1 KLADVAYTLHLT
13 KAEFNHRRFVVASS
27 REELDTKL
35 SPQFLPTES
44 KTLKAQPDQLAFVFP
59 GQGAQYLRM
68 GIELYINEPV
78 FKKAIDECAEILKQE
93 INEDIRQVIY
103 PEVLTQNAEEKLNN
117 TFYTQPALFITEYA
131 LAKLWAS
138 WGIKPD
144 ILIGHSI
151 GEFVAAHLAGVFN
164 LKDALHLIVSRARL
178 ISDLPEG
185 DMLAVR
191 AGHEEITSFLPN
203 GLSIAAIN
211 SPNVC
216 VVAGPVNI
224 IKSFSEFL
232 EMEGIPSKLLNT
244 SHAFHSSM
252 LDPIVRP
259 FEQVVKSIQLNIP
272 KLPIVSTLT
281 GQWMQDS
288 DATDPTYWARHLR
301 STVRFSDAVKTL
313 VAEDQSTI
321 TLECGPG
328 NSSTSLIKQQ
338 SDNKS
343 LVAIPSLHYTS
354 RQSEYT
360 SLLTAVGQL
369 WLNGVSICWDKFY
382 SNQKRTKLYDL
393 PTYSFQ
399 RKTCWVNPLA
409 VETASQNGNAAIDT
423 NDLPIQANLRG
434 QTPHQTNQTEI
445 CNMRKEKLIKRLK
458 EILEN
463 ASGSETEGRNPDS
476 SFLEIGLDSL
486 LLTQLAL
493 TLKKEF
499 KLPITFRK
507 LTEEYSNLSS
517 LADFLDA
524 NLPQE
529 GKSEPA
535 VSIGQIETRIAATAE
550 RREEHITGHTAN
562 SKSTVAIE
570 LISQQIQLLAKQIA
584 LLSS

>member
-1 KLADVAYTLHLT
+1 
-13 KAEFNHRRFVVASS
+13 
-27 REELDTKL
+27 
-35 SPQFLPTES
+35 
-44 KTLKAQPDQLAFVFP
+44 
-59 GQGAQYLRM
+59 
-68 GIELYINEPV
+68 
-78 FKKAIDECAEILKQE
+78 
-93 INEDIRQVIY
+93 
-103 PEVLTQNAEEKLNN
+103 
-117 TFYTQPALFITEYA
+117 
-131 LAKLWAS
+131 
-138 WGIKPD
+138 
-144 ILIGHSI
+144 
-151 GEFVAAHLAGVFN
+151 
-164 LKDALHLIVSRARL
+164 
-178 ISDLPEG
+178 
-185 DMLAVR
+185 
-191 AGHEEITSFLPN
+191 
-203 GLSIAAIN
+203 
-211 SPNVC
+211 
-216 VVAGPVNI
+216 
-224 IKSFSEFL
+224 
-232 EMEGIPSKLLNT
+232 
-244 SHAFHSSM
+244 
-252 LDPIVRP
+252 
-259 FEQVVKSIQLNIP
+259 
-272 KLPIVSTLT
+272 
-281 GQWMQDS
+281 
-288 DATDPTYWARHLR
+288 
-301 STVRFSDAVKTL
+301 
-313 VAEDQSTI
+313 
-321 TLECGPG
+321 
-328 NSSTSLIKQQ
+328 
-338 SDNKS
+338 
-343 LVAIPSLHYTS
+343 IPSLHYTS

-463 ASGSETEGRNPDS
+463 ASGIETEGVNPDS
-476 SFLEIGLDSL
+476 SFVEIGLDSL

-584 LLSS
+584 LLSSEDDINSPTGTITNEIVPELKTESDITAEEILELKKPFGATAKI